1 MYELEQ
7 KWSDRVDF
15 QLYDVF
21 TPEGAA
27 KEQELGI
34 RFHGFAI
41 LDPYGRLFYSTI
53 GHSIP
58 FDELEKQIEA
68 SLAVSP
74 P

>member
-1 MYELEQ
+1 MNGLEQ
-7 KWSDRVDF
+7 KWSDRVEF
-15 QLYDVF
+15 QDYDVF

-27 KEQELGI
+27 KEQELGL
-34 RFHGFAI
+34 RFHGYAI

-53 GHSIP
+53 GHSVP

-68 SLAVSP
+68 SLAVEP